1 MGNNGSLRLPIYSIP
16 MPLRSLQSF
25 CSVREISRKT
35 NTPYLGTEG
44 GFYSIF
50 GNRGSVTIWREQ
62 RKLEIWTCQWEGVSP
77 MHACMQH
84 ATLTRTHGRT
94 QHSRTHAA
102 HSTRRNTHAHA
113 QVLNLLPTS
122 VKDCTFRDL
131 HIDQGIINAQKYQT
145 YVCMRPLREED

>member
-1 MGNNGSLRLPIYSIP
+1 MGNNGSRRLPFYIIP
-16 MPLRSLQSF
+16 MPLRSLHSF
-25 CSVREISRKT
+25 CSVRSHLLKSLERQILCIWERREDF
-35 NTPYLGTEG
+35 TPYLGTEG
-44 GFYSIF
+44 GFYSVF
-50 GNRGSVTIWREQ
+50 GNRGSITIWREQ

-113 QVLNLLPTS
+113 QVLNLFPTS

-131 HIDQGIINAQKYQT
+131 HIDQGIINAQK
-145 YVCMRPLREED
+145 